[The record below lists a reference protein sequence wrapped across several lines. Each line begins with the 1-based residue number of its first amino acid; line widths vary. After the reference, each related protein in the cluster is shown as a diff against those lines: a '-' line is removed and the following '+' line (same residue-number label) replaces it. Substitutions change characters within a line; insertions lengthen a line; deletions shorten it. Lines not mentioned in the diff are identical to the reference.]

1 MAARTRAQLNS
12 DADTYLPDNTTGDI
26 SPADIRQRVKDLA
39 DSAKLSEDL
48 ATVATTGAYVD
59 LSGKPT
65 LSTVASTGAYSD
77 LTGKPT
83 LGTAASKDT
92 GTAAGQVPVLDGSGL
107 IPSALLPSYVD
118 DVLEFNNQ
126 AAFPATGETGKIYV
140 AKDTNKTYRWGGSS
154 YTEISA
160 SPGSTDAVPEG
171 SVNLYFTGS
180 RVLAT
185 VLAGLSTATNAA
197 ITATDTVLSA
207 LGKLQKQI
215 TDLTATVAGKAGL
228 AAGNTFT
235 ARQTIIG
242 GGSGNSAMNTAT
254 ASLGEIEVRGNGT
267 GAAMMGFHRPSAYA
281 SYFGLD
287 TDNKWKVGGWSAGAV
302 AYEIVHMGNS
312 TTLLGTIVG
321 RGLTISSSVPS
332 GGVDGDVWFQI

>member
-12 DADTYLPDNTTGDI
+12 DADTYLPDNTSGDI

-48 ATVATTGAYVD
+48 ATVATTGAYGD

-215 TDLTATVAGKAGL
+215 TDLTATVAGKQGILTGAQSIELGSANSGDRAAFLDLHADDTNTDFSMRLLRNGGVNGAGSL
-228 AAGNTFT
+228 SNVGT
-235 ARQTIIG
+235 G
-242 GGSGNSAMNTAT
+242 GLDVSGGSGVLRLAGSNVSFNGT
-254 ASLGEIEVRGNGT
+254 SLGTGIYRTIPGN
-267 GAAMMGFHRPSAYA
+267 
-281 SYFGLD
+281 
-287 TDNKWKVGGWSAGAV
+287 
-302 AYEIVHMGNS
+302 I
-312 TTLLGTIVG
+312 
-321 RGLTISSSVPS
+321 TISSAAPS